1 MLWRDR
7 RTSLALDGFAQINPV
22 HDFPPAAAGGIFLFF
37 DGRAHWKGLFL
48 RRKVASEG
56 KPYVIWDS
64 ELKGFGVRLTPAS
77 RINPHGKASYILQK
91 WERVSGTK
99 KIRHTFGSYPE
110 LSVLEARDKAHSII
124 SQIRT

>member
-48 RRKVASEG
+48 RRKVASPATLARADYPRWLSSRPSQG
-56 KPYVIWDS
+56 PSTGSTARRISRSFRSKPDQCS
-64 ELKGFGVRLTPAS
+64 QADPTTSRQLEFLAPVR
-77 RINPHGKASYILQK
+77 QF
-91 WERVSGTK
+91 E
-99 KIRHTFGSYPE
+99 
-110 LSVLEARDKAHSII
+110 
-124 SQIRT
+124 